1 MKRITFLL
9 SLFLIFCGLNAQF
22 SSSPLAPT
30 LLAGRA
36 GEQVIP
42 KIAIGNDRNMYL
54 GRFDSVNGSYDV
66 WLQYLDSSGNLLW
79 QNPRGILVS
88 SFP

>member
-9 SLFLIFCGLNAQF
+9 SLFLIFLRIKCPVQLF
-22 SSSPLAPT
+22 SHVAPT
-30 LLAGRA
+30 LLAGGA

-42 KIAIGNDRNMYL
+42 KEIAIGNDGNMYL

-79 QNPRGILVS
+79 QNPEA
-88 SFP
+88 F